1 VSRNLDTSARI
12 VFTLIGIFLVL
23 FIISFI
29 LTTVGDDTVGAT
41 RINDITEL
49 AKQVNAGNVTEIN
62 QRNGIQ
68 MIIFLKNKERLVFFR
83 PANSAMTDLLQGA
96 GVDPSTLNSLK
107 FTTGEPPNNLTMLGG
122 LLRLIGLAGLGITAV
137 LGYFQRR
144 RQVLGSGGRLR

>member
-1 VSRNLDTSARI
+1 MSRNLDTSARI

-62 QRNGIQ
+62 QRNCIQ

-144 RQVLGSGGRLR
+144 RQVLGSSGRLR

>member
-1 VSRNLDTSARI
+1 MSRNLDTSARI
-12 VFTLIGIFLVL
+12 VFTLMGIFLVL

-107 FTTGEPPNNLTMLGG
+107 FTTGEPSNNLTMLGG

-144 RQVLGSGGRLR
+144 RQVLGSSGRLR